1 MYPNSG
7 SSLTSN
13 ISSNLTTQIRVK
25 VDNITIGAIQ
35 TIDISQS
42 RNMKVIE
49 ECGTE
54 GIVEIHPTEAAKISA
69 KISRIVFDDLRIME
83 SLGRGFINIQAQRIP
98 FNIQIMD
105 FGNAGKNSTNV
116 LVHTLHNCWVKG
128 STTPISLNN
137 FTITESADIVCEKIT
152 SMRDAN
158 SAANGGF
165 RGISYSY
172 DTIERAT
179 DLEGKSGRISSSGLA
194 KRF

>member
-13 ISSNLTTQIRVK
+13 ITSSLTTQIRVK

-35 TIDISQS
+35 SIDISQN

-54 GIVEIHPTEAAKISA
+54 GIVEIHPAGATQVGVKIA
-69 KISRIVFDDLRIME
+69 RLVFDDLSITE

-116 LVHTLHNCWVKG
+116 IVHTLHNCWVKSS
-128 STTPISLNN
+128 STPFNLNS
-137 FTITESADIVCEKIT
+137 FTIIQTADIVCEKIT
-152 SMRDAN
+152 SMRDAMN
-158 SAANGGF
+158 AANGGV
-165 RGISYSY
+165 RSIPYSY